1 MVDHDSGHRDEGD
14 GDAWQGGD
22 PDVVRA
28 AALQLIAAG
37 RSLLDAAEAALD
49 DPVLADRI
57 GGVITLIGERL
68 GATGTPR
75 SQPDD
80 DRPRSTDEG
89 P

>member
-1 MVDHDSGHRDEGD
+1 MVDGDSGHRDEHD
-14 GDAWQGGD
+14 GESSERDE
-22 PDVVRA
+22 PDLVRA

-57 GGVITLIGERL
+57 GGVIASIAERL
-68 GATGTPR
+68 GVTGTTD
-75 SQPDD
+75 SQPDR
-80 DRPRSTDEG
+80 DRHQGTDEG